1 MESGIARVPV
11 RGFRP
16 TFRPNLNLPIAT
28 ETSAVEF
35 YEAAVLVDTG
45 NALCEYLGVCMHS
58 DYNPN
63 LTLSQC
69 QWHCLEIRFASL
81 RLSHLVLPLLYISIL
96 LLFY

>member
-11 RGFRP
+11 WGFRP

-58 DYNPN
+58 DYNAN
-63 LTLSQC
+63 
-69 QWHCLEIRFASL
+69 
-81 RLSHLVLPLLYISIL
+81 L
-96 LLFY
+96 LLLGNLFWLMGLHLGTHGYCT